1 MLHGVKYIDLVA
13 LMTHLGAK
21 TERPLQ
27 GALIIHVNIRGGEE
41 RINWLLF
48 TL

>member
-1 MLHGVKYIDLVA
+1 MLYGVNYIDLVA
-13 LMTHLGAK
+13 LMTHLGALP
-21 TERPLQ
+21 ERLLQ
-27 GALIIHVNIRGGEE
+27 GALTIHLNIRGGEE